1 MNEWIIIGGGLH
13 GCTIA
18 TALIKNHVTTAG
30 DLKVID
36 EHEEPLMEWKRK
48 TSLIGMEFLR
58 SPSVHHIDVDPY
70 SLQRYAR
77 KQHFRETFLGQY
89 KRPSLELFNDHCDD
103 VLRSIN
109 ISQSWIKGKVRNIEK
124 CDDHWNL
131 HLDNDKIIKGK
142 KLVIAV
148 SVNKQLLIPEWANE
162 LKENENSQFHIF
174 DDSLSNLDRIKPPVA
189 VIGGGITA
197 AHLTIKLAR
206 MFPGKVMLVMKN
218 DVEVKDFD
226 SDPGWLGPK
235 YLTDFK
241 KLDCYKK
248 RRKII
253 KKARNKG
260 TVTGELFRQ
269 LRKLENNH
277 KIEMRQVATESQ
289 LTFLKKWQK
298 ESQETL
304 SILFATGFIST
315 LPEKN
320 MVADLVSSE
329 ELALSDCGYPIVT
342 SSLEWCPNLFVS
354 GPLAELEIGPIS
366 RNIAGARH
374 AAERIIKKYAH

>member
-18 TALIKNHVTTAG
+18 TALIKNHVTTAS

-36 EHEEPLMEWKRK
+36 EHDEPLMEWKSK

-109 ISQSWIKGKVRNIEK
+109 ISQSWIKGKVRKIEK
-124 CDDHWNL
+124 CDNHWEL
-131 HLDNDKIIKGK
+131 HVDNSKVIKGRK
-142 KLVIAV
+142 VVIAV
-148 SVNKQLLIPEWANE
+148 SINTQLHMPEWVKE
-162 LKENENSQFHIF
+162 LKGNPLNQFHIY
-174 DDSLSNLDRIKPPVA
+174 DNNLKDLEGIKPPV
-189 VIGGGITA
+189 VIIGNGITA
-197 AHLTIKLAR
+197 AHLTIKLAKV
-206 MFPGKVMLVMKN
+206 FPDKVMLMMKS
-218 DVEVKDFD
+218 DFKVKDFD

-235 YLTDFK
+235 YLNDFR
-241 KLDCYKK
+241 KLSCYKK
-248 RRKII
+248 RRNII

-260 TVTGELFRQ
+260 TITGELFRQ
-269 LRKLENNH
+269 LRKLENSR
-277 KIEMRQVATESQ
+277 KIEIRLVTNENQ
-289 LTFLKKWQK
+289 LHFIKKWQK
-298 ESQETL
+298 ENQEPP
-304 SILFATGFIST
+304 SILFATGFNSAS
-315 LPEKN
+315 PGKE
-320 MVADLVSSE
+320 MVADLISNG
-329 ELALSDCGYPIVT
+329 ELALSECGYPIVS
-342 SSLEWCPNLFVS
+342 SSLEWCPNLYVT

-374 AAERIIKKYAH
+374 AAEKIVYKYTH